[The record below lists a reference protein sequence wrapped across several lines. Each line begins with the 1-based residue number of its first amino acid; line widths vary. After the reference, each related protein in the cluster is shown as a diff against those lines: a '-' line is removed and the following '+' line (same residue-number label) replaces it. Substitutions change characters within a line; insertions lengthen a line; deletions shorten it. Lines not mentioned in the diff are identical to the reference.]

1 MQQISLLE
9 LNRLITQTL
18 QEHLEQ
24 SYWVVAEIS
33 EIRLAQKG
41 HCYLEVIEKEGDHIT
56 AKTRAT
62 IWSYTYRNLITWFEN
77 KTGDTL
83 RPGLK
88 ILFNAT
94 VQYHEVFGLSLNI
107 RDIDATFTLGEK
119 ARRKAETLE
128 KLRSEG
134 VFDMNRELS
143 LPPVSQRVAVISSPT
158 AAGWGDFMDQVNANP
173 YQYRFSITLFQAM
186 MQGAEASASIVAA
199 MHEVFTRADE
209 FDLLVVIRGGGATA
223 DLDCFDNYE
232 LASHVAQFPLPVIT
246 GIGHERDETVV
257 DLVAHTRMKTPTA
270 VAEFLV
276 SGVRRFEEQILMAF
290 ERIVDTAHE
299 LIDENNIALERK
311 GRNMHILVQRICTL
325 NDRELD
331 RKFQRLKYSAKQDIE
346 TGLQR
351 LDQLSALIKSLPG
364 KVIKNQMVR
373 FEALE
378 KYLVAV
384 HPNEVLKRGY
394 SISRING
401 VALKNYPDKIN
412 EGDTLVTQTDSLQ
425 IESTIKK
432 FNKNN

>member
-107 RDIDATFTLGEK
+107 RDIDANFTLGEK

-128 KLRSEG
+128 KLRAEG

-143 LPPVSQRVAVISSPT
+143 LPRVPQRVAVISSPT

-199 MHEVFTRADE
+199 MHQVFTRADE

-276 SGVRRFEEQILMAF
+276 SGVRGFEEQILMAF

-299 LIDENNIALERK
+299 LIDENSIALERK

-331 RKFQRLKYSAKQDIE
+331 RKFQRLKYSVKQDIE

-351 LDQLSALIKSLPG
+351 LDQLSTLIKTLPG
-364 KVIKNQMVR
+364 KAIRNQMVR

-401 VALKNYPDKIN
+401 VALKNYPDEIK

-432 FNKNN
+432 FNKNY

>member
-143 LPPVSQRVAVISSPT
+143 LPPVPQRVAVISSPT
-158 AAGWGDFMDQVNANP
+158 AAGWGDFMDQVNGNP

-186 MQGAEASASIVAA
+186 MQGAEASTSIVAA
-199 MHEVFTRADE
+199 MHQVFTRADE
-209 FDLLVVIRGGGATA
+209 FDLLVIIRGGGATA

-276 SGVRRFEEQILMAF
+276 SGVRGFEEQILMAF
-290 ERIVDTAHE
+290 ERIVDTAHD
-299 LIDENNIALERK
+299 LIDENRIALERK

-331 RKFQRLKYSAKQDIE
+331 RKFQRLKYSVKQDIE

-351 LDQLSALIKSLPG
+351 LDQLSALIKNLPG
-364 KVIKNQMVR
+364 KAIRNQMVR

-401 VALKNYPDKIN
+401 VALKNYPDEIK

-432 FNKNN
+432 FNKNY

>member
-1 MQQISLLE
+1 MQQLSLLE

-18 QEHLEQ
+18 QDHLEQ

-41 HCYLEVIEKEGDHIT
+41 HCYLEVVEKEGDYIT

-107 RDIDATFTLGEK
+107 RDIDANFTLGEK
-119 ARRKAETLE
+119 ARRKAETIE
-128 KLRSEG
+128 KLRIDG
-134 VFDMNRELS
+134 IFDMNREQQ
-143 LPPVSQRVAVISSPT
+143 LPLVPQRIAVISSPT
-158 AAGWGDFMDQVNANP
+158 AAGWGDFKDQVNSNS
-173 YQYRFSITLFQAM
+173 YGYRFSITLFQAV
-186 MQGAEASASIVAA
+186 MQGAEASASIIAA
-199 MHEVFTRADE
+199 IHQVFARIED
-209 FDLLVVIRGGGATA
+209 FDLLIIIRGGGATA

-232 LASHVAQFPLPVIT
+232 LASHVAQFPLPVVT

-257 DLVAHTRMKTPTA
+257 DLVVHTRMKTPTA
-270 VAEFLV
+270 VAEFLI
-276 SGVRRFEEQILMAF
+276 SGVRQFEEEILMAF

-299 LIDENNIALERK
+299 LINENSIALERK
-311 GRNMHILVQRICTL
+311 GRNMHTLVQRICTL
-325 NDRELD
+325 NDRDLD

-346 TGLQR
+346 AGLHR
-351 LDQLSALIKSLPG
+351 LDQLSALIKTLPG
-364 KVIKNQMVR
+364 KAIRNQMVR

-401 VALKNYPDKIN
+401 IALKNYPDKIK
-412 EGDTLVTQTDSLQ
+412 EGDTLVTQTDCLQ

-432 FNKNN
+432 INTNN